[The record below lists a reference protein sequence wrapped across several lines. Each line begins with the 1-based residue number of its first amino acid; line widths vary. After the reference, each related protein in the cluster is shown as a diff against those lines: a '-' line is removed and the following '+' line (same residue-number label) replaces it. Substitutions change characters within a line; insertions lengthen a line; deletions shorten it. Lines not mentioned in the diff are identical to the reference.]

1 MFYVKICKEMEKNG
15 KNVVPLLSHLFIY
28 AKMAAFIGEY
38 ISKLDDRGRLI
49 FPSELRAQAS
59 GTGISYVVRKNVFN
73 ASLEMYTMEEWD
85 KLSAQVK
92 SRINIFSREGN
103 KVWEGFNRDRAIVT
117 PDEKMAR
124 IMIPKNLLEKINVQ
138 KEVVFV
144 GQDFK
149 IQLWAKENWVANEIP
164 EEEFANLFEKLLGQ

>member
-1 MFYVKICKEMEKNG
+1 
-15 KNVVPLLSHLFIY
+15 
-28 AKMAAFIGEY
+28 MAAFIGEY
-38 ISKLDDRGRLI
+38 TGKLDDRGRLI
-49 FPSELRAQAS
+49 FPSELRAQAVEK
-59 GTGISYVVRKNVFN
+59 GGSYVVRKNVFN

-92 SRINIFSREGN
+92 SRINLFSREGN

-117 PDEKMAR
+117 PDEKMSR
-124 IMIPKNLLEKINVQ
+124 IMIPKPLLEKIHVR

-149 IQLWAKENWVANEIP
+149 IQIWAKENWISNAIP
-164 EEEFANLFEKLLGQ
+164 EDEFAELFEKLLGQPTA